1 MQAKLVPTL
10 AKAGKSLPTGWS
22 MSLTDTAA
30 LLDILLLFGL
40 EKLFHDLLELEIKAS
55 GMSVR
60 ARSLN
65 SYRHGLLRYFVYFSQ
80 TGVVGASIL
89 DSLGFVPD
97 LFRLLPVRD
106 ELLGTGWAESE

>member
-1 MQAKLVPTL
+1 MNGRRDE
-10 AKAGKSLPTGWS
+10 AGYAQVVTP
-22 MSLTDTAA
+22 LTDTAA
-30 LLDILLLFGL
+30 LLDILLFLGL
-40 EKLFHDLLELEIKAS
+40 EELLHDLLELETEPS

-60 ARSLN
+60 ARNPN
-65 SYRHGLLRYFVYFSQ
+65 SYRHGLLRYFVYLSQ

-97 LFRLLPVRD
+97 LFRLLPVRN